1 MNTRRSFLKGAGGGL
16 LGLFGF
22 LLPRRLLACHRG
34 RFSRDCVPADEAT
47 GDYVKPPMAVAGDFI
62 IDFPDEMV
70 VMGGGGFYTWGTTV
84 SPNVTAT
91 GATCG
96 GVTGVSVT
104 VPGGVP
110 GKAWAYRFDN
120 VGPNRTV
127 TLTITGTKTTM
138 GGGSGPAAPGS
149 FTFRTGAS

>member
-22 LLPRRLLACHRG
+22 LLPQRLLACHRR
-34 RFSRDCVPADEAT
+34 RFLRDCVPAECAEDH
-47 GDYVKPPMAVAGDFI
+47 VKPPMAFAGDFI
-62 IDFPDEMV
+62 IDYPDEMV
-70 VMGGGGFYTWGTTV
+70 VMGGGGLYTWGTTV
-84 SPNVTAT
+84 SSNVTAT

-96 GVTGVSVT
+96 GVNGVSAS
-104 VPGGVP
+104 VPVGVP
-110 GKAWAYRFDN
+110 GNAWAYRFDN
-120 VGPNRTV
+120 LGPNRTV

-138 GGGSGPAAPGS
+138 SGGSTAAAPGS